1 MGLIMG
7 TFVLLAYIYFFLSLQ
22 LTVTRFMVN
31 LSHFYPELAV
41 FLPYNIDY
49 LGLNEDFDM
58 RLL

>member
-1 MGLIMG
+1 MDA
-7 TFVLLAYIYFFLSLQ
+7 FALLVYLYFFLSLQ
-22 LTVTRFMVN
+22 LAATGFMVN